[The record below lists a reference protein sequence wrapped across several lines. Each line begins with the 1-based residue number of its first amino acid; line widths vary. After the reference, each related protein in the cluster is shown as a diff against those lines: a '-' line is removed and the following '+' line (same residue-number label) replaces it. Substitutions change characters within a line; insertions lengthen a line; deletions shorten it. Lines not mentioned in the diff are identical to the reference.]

1 MEDSKLESMKGKK
14 KPSKT
19 KSKAGAHDQKSDKEE
34 KKVSKKSNSK
44 KSNVDKEDDQDEAV
58 DSNNVALSPEEQL
71 KKAKVSIK
79 GLFGRANSRR
89 EERRRKTLEMT
100 VDSSGNESKEED
112 ANENKGGDDLK
123 TSAVGSEDNE
133 ASSIVDGKQDET
145 EDSSG
150 VEVDPRTI
158 LRLLLLMGS
167 KMKRRIVLGST
178 SKLFLTVG

>member
-19 KSKAGAHDQKSDKEE
+19 KSKAGAHDQKSDKAE

-44 KSNVDKEDDQDEAV
+44 KSNVDKEDDQEEAV
-58 DSNNVALSPEEQL
+58 DSNSITLSPEEQL

-100 VDSSGNESKEED
+100 VDSSGNESREED
-112 ANENKGGDDLK
+112 ANE
-123 TSAVGSEDNE
+123 
-133 ASSIVDGKQDET
+133 
-145 EDSSG
+145 
-150 VEVDPRTI
+150 
-158 LRLLLLMGS
+158 
-167 KMKRRIVLGST
+167 ST
-178 SKLFLTVG
+178 